1 MKKLLLAVLS
11 LLFVLAPVCALE
23 FSSNSMA
30 LCATDTAVF
39 VASVT
44 NDGNFQDSY
53 TVSLSGDAAKWAVA
67 APAGFSL
74 NQGESE
80 QIYVYVTPSIVAL
93 AGNYSIKATVS
104 SVGKTEE
111 QTLNLKVLGCH
122 SAELVVDSASQDIC
136 AATRA
141 DYSLHL
147 KNTGK
152 YTENFALSINGVPGK
167 FSILSEDLVTLTAG
181 QTKDISV
188 YSTPPADQTG
198 DFALTVTAASQNSKA
213 IASQQLQLKSKQCYD
228 FNAKPDVNYLSFCEA
243 SEAKIPIAIEN
254 AGSVNNVYALSVD
267 GPAWATVENTK
278 VEVPADQARFTNLV
292 LFPGYGIAGDFSVKV
307 TIAPDKGTKTEQT
320 VIANVKTC
328 NSADVKISEASDV
341 ICPNTEKAYAV
352 SLVNTG
358 QFDARYSILVQ
369 GADFAS
375 ADKSFADLKAGE
387 ATSINLIVAPKGG
400 AITGK
405 QTITVTA
412 EAQDASKASAS
423 SDLNLEVASLESCFG
438 VVTTSALT
446 SIDVA
451 AGEPALVP
459 IVVENKGVENSTY
472 NLEVSGTGAAFVQLN
487 PASLTLEGKSSKT
500 VYAYV
505 AVPEGTAKDSYKVTV
520 AARLKDQAT
529 TMSTTSFDIVLSQ
542 ETNATEKTVTSAAP
556 VSERFSAI
564 KDKIVGWW
572 NSFVAKV
579 KSLFVKQVPAENA
592 TTTEGQPVVNESG
605 INVSEPVIEGEE
617 NITPAENITEI
628 TENETAPTENIT
640 ITNETIPENVTITN
654 ETAPVENITVT
665 NETNETAPI
674 VQEENQTTAVSNE
687 TNETAPTENVSGL
700 LSAALQAKLAEAKNE
715 TVQAESAK
723 ERFMSSL
730 GSLSGAFSTIT
741 AFLTATTYF
750 IPNWL
755 FIVLVIVIVAFAN
768 YLLRRKDLVNKFNKF
783 LDEDTEAPKDEKKN
797 GNGKKPTAQ
806 DILDA
811 EEKKKNSKKK

>member
-11 LLFVLAPVCALE
+11 LLFVLAPAYALE

-80 QIYVYVTPSIVAL
+80 QIYVYVTPSIIAL
-93 AGNYSIKATVS
+93 AGDYSIKATVS

-111 QTLNLKVLGCH
+111 QTLGIKVLDCH
-122 SAELVVDSASQDIC
+122 SAELTVAESSKDIC

-141 DYSLHL
+141 DYSLQL

-152 YTENFALSINGVPGK
+152 YTENFAISVNGVPAK

-181 QTKDISV
+181 QTKDINL

-213 IASQQLQLKSKQCYD
+213 TASQQLQLKSRQCYD

-254 AGSVNNVYALSVD
+254 AGSVDNVYTLSVD

-278 VEVPADQARFTNLV
+278 VEVPAGQARFTNLV
-292 LFPGYGIAGDFSVKV
+292 LFPSYGIAGDFSVKV
-307 TIAPDKGTKTEQT
+307 TIAPDNGIKTEQT

-328 NSADVKISEASDV
+328 NSADVKISETDDM

-375 ADKSFADLKAGE
+375 SDKSFADLKAGE
-387 ATSINLIVAPKGG
+387 ATSFNLIVAPKGG
-400 AITGK
+400 AETGK

-412 EAQDASKASAS
+412 EAQDASKATAS
-423 SDLNLEVASLESCFG
+423 SELNLEVASLESCFG
-438 VVTTSALT
+438 VETTSALT

-459 IVVENKGVENSTY
+459 IVIENKGVENSTY

-529 TMSTTSFDIVLSQ
+529 TMSTTSFDIVLSK
-542 ETNATEKTVTSAAP
+542 ETNATEKPITSAAP
-556 VSERFSAI
+556 VSERFAAI

-572 NSFVAKV
+572 NSLVAKV
-579 KSLFVKQVPAENA
+579 KSFFAKEAPA
-592 TTTEGQPVVNESG
+592 TTEEQPVVNESG
-605 INVSEPVIEGEE
+605 ENVSEPVIEAEE
-617 NITPAENITEI
+617 NITPTENITEAA
-628 TENETAPTENIT
+628 ENETAPAENVT
-640 ITNETIPENVTITN
+640 LPENV
-654 ETAPVENITVT
+654 TVT
-665 NETNETAPI
+665 NETNETAPV
-674 VQEENQTTAVSNE
+674 VQEENQTTAATNE
-687 TNETAPTENVSGL
+687 TNETVLTENASGL

-715 TVQAESAK
+715 TVQEESTK
-723 ERFMSSL
+723 ERFVSNL
-730 GSLSGAFSTIT
+730 GSLGGAFSTIT

-783 LDEDTEAPKDEKKN
+783 LDEDTEAPKEEKKN